1 LCPPRK
7 ANGSTAHFFLP
18 QSAKPV
24 GAIGP
29 PGVGL
34 CRLRRGGPAFV
45 PPIVK
50 ANGSTAHFFLPQSA
64 IGPSRKAAY
73 A

>member
-18 QSAKPV
+18 QSAKPI

-29 PGVGL
+29 PG
-34 CRLRRGGPAFV
+34 
-45 PPIVK
+45 
-50 ANGSTAHFFLPQSA
+50 AHFFLPQST